1 MRKKNRILT
10 ESEKKQILKN
20 KENLIVDNFRNV
32 FNRIKRIDEQELNE
46 ISKIT
51 WEKLARSFGDKHPK
65 FAERI
70 RKHSSELG
78 EDTIEPINLIA
89 HKRHEDTTTK
99 IIVSRPSDFSGVNSE
114 QLEVKFSN
122 ADDLDEGKLIFSIT
136 KSRLYISSPPY
147 LIDMIPEKYSDL
159 INLKKMFDIIGWKS
173 SNSWKPNKRET
184 SEYVDITKRLSS
196 KEWKEKHDDDE
207 RDKEDRESN
216 KKWRDKEEKKE
227 KKEKEEK
234 SNREKKE
241 REEKNI
247 KEEAKKLL
255 ENLGWKFTGFGVD
268 INSNNKGNLNK
279 DFINKV
285 VSGKVNIK
293 DFINELFKANRGGGK
308 VRIKLDDSEN
318 LGLNLELL
326 TYVDNLTELD
336 IISKISVN
344 IPKSIN
350 KLTNLVKLN
359 IESRNERINLPNTIM
374 GLKNLEYLRVD
385 NLQQMYSIEELP
397 KLKRLELGDG
407 NNCSIEDIPHTLKT
421 LKNLEYL
428 SLTSCPVGRS
438 GMDNLIALPNIQWL
452 GLKDTNVHKN
462 EIKYLRDKLKGTTI
476 SAEGSTTMTN

>member
-51 WEKLARSFGDKHPK
+51 WEKLARSFGDKYPK

-78 EDTIEPINLIA
+78 EDTIEPINLVSNT
-89 HKRHEDTTTK
+89 RNEDTTTK
-99 IIVSRPSDFSGVNSE
+99 IIVSRPSDFSGVNSAR
-114 QLEVKFSN
+114 LEVKFSN
-122 ADDLDEGKLIFSIT
+122 APDDLDEGLLDFVIS
-136 KSRLYISSPPY
+136 KSRLYIY
-147 LIDMIPEKYSDL
+147 DDVGLMNMIPEKYSDL

-184 SEYVDITKRLSS
+184 SEYVDITKRLSM
-196 KEWKEKHDDDE
+196 KKWEEKYDDDE
-207 RDKEDRESN
+207 RNRALGKEREEN
-216 KKWRDKEEKKE
+216 KKWQDKEE

-234 SNREKKE
+234 SNREKGE

-247 KEEAKKLL
+247 EEEKKKLL
-255 ENLGWKFTGFGVD
+255 ENLGWKFTGRGVD

-293 DFINELFKANRGGGK
+293 DFINELFKANRGGSG

-326 TYVDNLTELD
+326 AYVDNLTELD

-350 KLTNLVKLN
+350 KLTSLVKLT
-359 IESRNERINLPNTIM
+359 IQSKNERINLPNTIM

-397 KLKRLELGDG
+397 KLKRLELGNG

-421 LKNLEYL
+421 LKNLEHL

-462 EIKYLRDKLKGTTI
+462 EIKYLRDKLKGTKI
-476 SAEGSTTMTN
+476 IN

>member
-20 KENLIVDNFRNV
+20 KESLIVDNFRNV

-51 WEKLARSFGDKHPK
+51 WEKLARSFGDKYPK

-89 HKRHEDTTTK
+89 HKLHEDTAAK
-99 IIVSRPSDFSGVNSE
+99 IVVSRPSDFSGVNSE

-122 ADDLDEGKLIFSIT
+122 APDDLDEGQLIFNIS
-136 KSRLYISSPPY
+136 KSRLYISSPPWF
-147 LIDMIPEKYSDL
+147 INMIPEKYSDL
-159 INLKKMFDIIGWKS
+159 INLKKMFEIIGWKS

-184 SEYVDITKRLSS
+184 SEYVDITKRLSLA
-196 KEWKEKHDDDE
+196 KWEEKHDDDE
-207 RDKEDRESN
+207 RDKEDQERT
-216 KKWRDKEEKKE
+216 KKWRDKEEKK
-227 KKEKEEK
+227 KEKEKKEK
-234 SNREKKE
+234 SNREKGE

-247 KEEAKKLL
+247 EEEAKKLL
-255 ENLGWKFTGFGVD
+255 ENLGWEFTGRGVD

-293 DFINELFKANRGGGK
+293 DVINEFFKANRGGSD
-308 VRIKLDDSEN
+308 VHIKLNDSEN

-326 TYVDNLTELD
+326 AYVNNLTELK
-336 IISKISVN
+336 IVSKISVN

-421 LKNLEYL
+421 LKNLEHL

-462 EIKYLRDKLKGTTI
+462 EIKYLRDKLKGTKI
-476 SAEGSTTMTN
+476 IN

>member
-78 EDTIEPINLIA
+78 EDTIEPINLVYD
-89 HKRHEDTTTK
+89 RGGGETWDEDTKTK
-99 IIVSRPSDFSGVNSE
+99 IIVSRPSYFSGVNSE
-114 QLEVKFSN
+114 RLEVKFN
-122 ADDLDEGKLIFSIT
+122 NTPDELDKGKLYFVISESKLFIT
-136 KSRLYISSPPY
+136 AYDGSMK
-147 LIDMIPEKYSDL
+147 MIPEKYSDL

-184 SEYVDITKRLSS
+184 SEYVNITTRYG
-196 KEWKEKHDDDE
+196 KEKWEEEMRKRRGKESAEEEERKMVGRTEE
-207 RDKEDRESN
+207 RDKRE
-216 KKWRDKEEKKE
+216 EERRKN
-227 KKEKEEK
+227 EKEV
-234 SNREKKE
+234 
-241 REEKNI
+241 
-247 KEEAKKLL
+247 KKLL
-255 ENLGWKFTGFGVD
+255 ENLGWQSGD
-268 INSNNKGNLNK
+268 IVYIVPPNDSPGRLNK

-285 VSGKVNIK
+285 VSGKVNL
-293 DFINELFKANRGGGK
+293 DYVTNNFSGKAH
-308 VRIKLDDSEN
+308 IKLNDSEN

-326 TYVDNLTELD
+326 AYVNNLTELKID
-336 IISKISVN
+336 SKISVN

-421 LKNLEYL
+421 LKNLEHL

-462 EIKYLRDKLKGTTI
+462 EIKYLRDKLKGTKI
-476 SAEGSTTMTN
+476 IN